1 MLKKAEHLPLYVSL
15 ANIIKERISNQQ
27 YQVGS
32 SIPSEAELREEFA
45 VSRTTVRKALK
56 LLTDQ
61 NILIKLPGKGT
72 YVSDNRNEVK
82 TKKHQFSSLTDSVER
97 AGKNMATRLISI
109 EDTYGTDEQRSFF
122 HLDATEQ
129 LIAINRLRYID
140 DVSFCLEWIWLPP
153 KFDQLKSADLNRPL
167 YQLLKEQFATIP
179 STGRKTFKIAFATKE
194 ESVLLNVDQNS
205 PLMLIKDF
213 VYDEKGQPLH
223 ITSQILRSDKLT
235 YAIDH

>member
-15 ANIIKERISNQQ
+15 ANIIKERINNQQ

-97 AGKNMATRLISI
+97 AGKNMSTRLISV
-109 EDTYGTDEQRSFF
+109 ELTHGNDEQRAFF
-122 HLDATEQ
+122 HLGDTEQ

-140 DVSFCLEWIWLPP
+140 DVPFCLEWIWLPP
-153 KFDQLKSADLNRPL
+153 KFNQLKSADLNRPL
-167 YQLLKEQFATIP
+167 YQLLKEQFNNT
-179 STGRKTFKIAFATKE
+179 
-194 ESVLLNVDQNS
+194 
-205 PLMLIKDF
+205 
-213 VYDEKGQPLH
+213 
-223 ITSQILRSDKLT
+223 
-235 YAIDH
+235 

>member
-15 ANIIKERISNQQ
+15 ANIIKERINNQQ

-82 TKKHQFSSLTDSVER
+82 TKKHQFSSLTDSVE
-97 AGKNMATRLISI
+97 
-109 EDTYGTDEQRSFF
+109 
-122 HLDATEQ
+122 
-129 LIAINRLRYID
+129 
-140 DVSFCLEWIWLPP
+140 
-153 KFDQLKSADLNRPL
+153 
-167 YQLLKEQFATIP
+167 LLV
-179 STGRKTFKIAFATKE
+179 KTCQHA
-194 ESVLLNVDQNS
+194 
-205 PLMLIKDF
+205 
-213 VYDEKGQPLH
+213 
-223 ITSQILRSDKLT
+223 
-235 YAIDH
+235 